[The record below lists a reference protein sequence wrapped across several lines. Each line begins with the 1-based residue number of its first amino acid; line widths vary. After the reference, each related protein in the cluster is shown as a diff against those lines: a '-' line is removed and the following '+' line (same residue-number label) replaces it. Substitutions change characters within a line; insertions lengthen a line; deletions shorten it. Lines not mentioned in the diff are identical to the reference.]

1 MSSLVPKL
9 LWLSYTS
16 IGWRARR
23 LLQNQIL
30 MTDTQTTHTVGHTT
44 VPIVDIR
51 QRVAD
56 RISVLSVGASLCF
69 IVRLVLYSTWAN
81 LLTLDPANRCT
92 FSNIP
97 FDAPH
102 FISGDAGVF

>member
-1 MSSLVPKL
+1 LYLLSCSGARVQAHDFISCMSSLVPKL

-69 IVRLVLYSTWAN
+69 IVRLVLYSGGQFAHT
-81 LLTLDPANRCT
+81 
-92 FSNIP
+92 
-97 FDAPH
+97 
-102 FISGDAGVF
+102 